1 MDSGIKS
8 QTCSLAELL
17 ARDVEL
23 KMPPYQRSYVW
34 DVDEVG
40 ELLGDLRTAAAGRR
54 HHFIGAIV
62 LVDVDEYTS
71 LVVDGQQRL
80 TTLTMILAVLR
91 DLETDEKLK
100 TNLHALIG
108 DRDRARRGDDRAWR
122 MTLNHVDNPFFREA
136 VQEEGATQRRDI
148 ETEESSNHNRF
159 QTNLEWLEKQIKPM
173 SSAERLSLFETIR
186 DRVVVVRVTVPN
198 RNEGNEVFRVLN
210 TRGKAPNSHDIIK
223 TEILQKADV
232 PLEDANKYAREWLD
246 YEAQLG
252 GSGLNELL
260 NIIRQLYSKAQ
271 KGKTSDF
278 AKVVLSKV
286 DAKTFLDKEL
296 PRYVDAYRTVLKGDP
311 DLGDKSAAVKTALD
325 HLRLIDHSLWK
336 VPAVAYLYHNSH
348 KEDEALKFFQLL
360 ERFAFVMMLHITD
373 RTPRQKR
380 YTKLTQTILAGKPL
394 LDGKS
399 VLHFSKDDQKKVRD
413 RLSGRFGNFSQR
425 RAIALRLNAALENGE
440 AVSPEDDATVE
451 HVLPR
456 AVPEDSFWNTV
467 WPNGPVQRELCE
479 TVGNFVIVPQHINRA
494 ADRKD
499 FREKKKIFFEQ
510 GGRIFS
516 LTEDLRNRQSWTAED
531 VRSRTEQLVDILMM
545 VWFSDLDE

>member
-1 MDSGIKS
+1 MANFSEISG
-8 QTCSLAELL
+8 
-17 ARDVEL
+17 R
-23 KMPPYQRSYVW
+23 PPP
-34 DVDEVG
+34 D
-40 ELLGDLRTAAAGRR
+40 AGTTSS
-54 HHFIGAIV
+54 IV

-296 PRYVDAYRTVLKGDP
+296 PRYVDAYRTVLKGDQATAATAT
-311 DLGDKSAAVKTALD
+311 LTSATRAL
-325 HLRLIDHSLWK
+325 RSRRRWITSGSL
-336 VPAVAYLYHNSH
+336 
-348 KEDEALKFFQLL
+348 
-360 ERFAFVMMLHITD
+360 
-373 RTPRQKR
+373 
-380 YTKLTQTILAGKPL
+380 TIPC
-394 LDGKS
+394 GKS
-399 VLHFSKDDQKKVRD
+399 PR
-413 RLSGRFGNFSQR
+413 
-425 RAIALRLNAALENGE
+425 
-440 AVSPEDDATVE
+440 SPISTTT
-451 HVLPR
+451 R
-456 AVPEDSFWNTV
+456 T
-467 WPNGPVQRELCE
+467 
-479 TVGNFVIVPQHINRA
+479 
-494 ADRKD
+494 RKMK
-499 FREKKKIFFEQ
+499 R
-510 GGRIFS
+510 
-516 LTEDLRNRQSWTAED
+516 
-531 VRSRTEQLVDILMM
+531 
-545 VWFSDLDE
+545 